1 MIIKVTLATMALPMK
16 IVVME
21 YLLQIARLL
30 CLSSGALITVNFDF
44 RSKEKSNLQGY
55 LKEQ

>member
-21 YLLQIARLL
+21 HLLQIARLL
-30 CLSSGALITVNFDF
+30 CLSSGALITVNSDLH
-44 RSKEKSNLQGY
+44 SKEKSNLQGY
-55 LKEQ
+55 LKDQ